1 MKLANKIYIV
11 SLIFAIFVSLNS
23 IYDFYIQKTNARFDE
38 YHIKQEEYIESKE
51 YGSEDYEFVSEC
63 NSIEDAVTKIGYTPI
78 KEYSYDDN
86 TYILVSEGLDL
97 FETRVVLYIFNC
109 NEKKIYKVT
118 KEYCSLFDK
127 KPLAEGE
134 WYDYDFAENLMFAH
148 SRGDFYITGGDKY
161 DDVYYGTW
169 IGDEIKNMSFREGKF
184 DYSLLGTK
192 DGENVYFWTY
202 EVKNSYEAL
211 EKLLTPIEDDP
222 YGNMSYRFNDIK
234 ELYGI
239 KCKLTVDLRFVMY
252 LVVTII
258 LLAVNVFMILKTYAI
273 NNAPGVTPKKVLLW
287 ILTIILSVVVALLI
301 MYIAYNPRLIFIDKK
316 LIMRRLF
323 PEQM

>member
-1 MKLANKIYIV
+1 MKLANKIYIIC
-11 SLIFAIFVSLNS
+11 LIFIIFVSLNS
-23 IYDFYIQKTNARFDE
+23 IYSFYIQKTNALFDE
-38 YHIKQEEYIESKE
+38 YEITSKEFAESKE
-51 YGSEDYEFVSEC
+51 YSPKDYEYVSDCTTLEEA
-63 NSIEDAVTKIGYTPI
+63 ITKIGYTPI

-86 TYILVSEGLDL
+86 FYIFVSEGLEL
-97 FETRVVLYIFNC
+97 FETRVVLYIFNS
-109 NEKKIYKVT
+109 NEKKLYRVT
-118 KEYCSLFDK
+118 KEYCSIFDSK
-127 KPLAEGE
+127 TLCEGE
-134 WYDYDFAENLMFAH
+134 WYDYDFAINLMYAH
-148 SRGDFYITGGDKY
+148 SRYNFYIVGGDKY

-169 IGDEIKNMSFREGKF
+169 NGDEIENMSFREGKF

-222 YGNMSYRFNDIK
+222 YGSMSYRINDIK

-316 LIMRRLF
+316 LIMQRLF